1 MLLISLIKPGGRCQ
15 RSLES
20 RYDLAVADL
29 TARLGL
35 YAICDAG
42 LRPDLSML
50 EKAERLLDG
59 GVQWL
64 QLRMKGMGPA
74 EAVGLGRKIVA
85 RCHDF
90 GCRCLFN
97 DRVDYALICGADGAH
112 VGDEDLPASDARR
125 LLGPARIL
133 GVTVRNGP
141 MIEQARRAGADY
153 VGLGPIFPTRTK
165 NVDAAPIGLEGLR
178 TICSQSAVP
187 VVAISGIAIANIRQV
202 ASTGASG
209 AAVASD
215 LLSAPD
221 IPAQARRLASEFAKG
236 CQC

>member
-1 MLLISLIKPGGRCQ
+1 MLVMSLIKTGGRCQ

-42 LRPDLSML
+42 LRPDLSIL

-59 GVQWL
+59 GVRWL
-64 QLRMKGMGPA
+64 QLRMKGVGPA
-74 EAVGLGRKIVA
+74 EAVALGRKIVA

-97 DRVDYALICGADGAH
+97 DRVDYALVCGADGAH
-112 VGDEDLPASDARR
+112 VGDEDLPATDARR

-133 GVTVRNGP
+133 GVTVRNWA

-165 NVDAAPIGLEGLR
+165 NVGAAPIGLEGLR

-187 VVAISGIAIANIRQV
+187 VVAISGIAIANIQQV
-202 ASTGASG
+202 ASAGASG

-221 IPAQARRLASEFAKG
+221 IAAQARRLASEFAKG